1 MEGTIE
7 QLWRYPVKSM
17 RGEQVDALRVDWR
30 GAAGDRTHA
39 VRFEHKGITRQLT
52 AREAG
57 GLLGWQASYGP
68 DADPEPTEP
77 PVAELTAPDGRR
89 FAWSDPGLPAAL
101 AADLGRALSLHRD
114 PVGQQDLGRS
124 LLVTTDAS
132 HRALE
137 EELGTEVDLRRFRTN
152 LHLDLPDVPAWA
164 EFEWEG
170 RALAIEGG
178 VVLRF
183 LHPCER
189 CAIPTRDPDTGEKW
203 PVLLKHLNRHH
214 DTCFGMNARV
224 EVAGRIEVGYS
235 ALTSEST
242 SPTEALASPNS
253 SAVFSP

>member
-1 MEGTIE
+1 
-7 QLWRYPVKSM
+7 M
-17 RGEQVDALRVDWR
+17 RGERVDALKVDWR

-39 VRFEHKGITRQLT
+39 VRFEHKGTTRWLT

-57 GLLGWQASYGP
+57 GLLSWRAAYGP
-68 DADPEPTEP
+68 GMDPEPADP
-77 PVAELTAPDGRR
+77 PLASVTAPDGRR
-89 FAWSDPGLPAAL
+89 FAWDDPALPAAL
-101 AADLGRALSLHRD
+101 AADLGRDLTLHRD
-114 PVGQQDLGRS
+114 LDGQQDLGRT

-152 LHLDLPDVPAWA
+152 LHLELPDVPAWS

-170 RALAIEGG
+170 RTLALEGG

-183 LHPCER
+183 LHPCVR
-189 CAIPTRDPDTGEKW
+189 CAIPTRDPDSGEKW

-214 DTCFGMNARV
+214 ETRFGVNARV
-224 EVAGRIEVGYS
+224 LVPGRIETGYS